1 MIKLGITGCTGKL
14 GNSIIQQIKQHKNI
28 ELAVAVTRKGNCLVG
43 EKIANTQVIIEDDLS
58 ALQKSNVIIDCTNA
72 ISFRQNIQIYKA
84 LEKPLVIA
92 TTGFSDLDMEKIA
105 ELSKN
110 IPIIISGNFSI
121 ALFNFLMA
129 VRSYA
134 AGISHDTDITI
145 IELHHKTKKDAPSG
159 TAKMI
164 RKAIIEANPCIQE
177 QEITIQ
183 SVRAGSI
190 FGEHQVIFAT
200 NSDEVITMKHSVS
213 SRKSF
218 SDGALWVAEWIYNQC
233 PQLYTMYDFIKAT
246 RG

>member
-1 MIKLGITGCTGKL
+1 M
-14 GNSIIQQIKQHKNI
+14 
-28 ELAVAVTRKGNCLVG
+28 
-43 EKIANTQVIIEDDLS
+43 IIEDDLS
-58 ALQKSNVIIDCTNA
+58 TLQKSDVIIDCTNV

-134 AGISHDTDITI
+134 AGISNDTDITI

-164 RKAIIEANPCIQE
+164 QKAIIEANPCIQE

-200 NSDEVITMKHSVS
+200 NSDEVITMKHCVS

-218 SDGALWVAEWIYNQC
+218 SDGALWVAEWLYNQR
-233 PQLYTMYDFIKAT
+233 PQLYTMYDFMKAT

>member
-14 GNSIIQQIKQHKNI
+14 GNSIIQQIKQHNNI
-28 ELAVAVTRKGNCLVG
+28 ELTVAITRKGNNLVG
-43 EKIANTQVIIEDDLS
+43 EKITNTEVIIKDDLL
-58 ALQKSNVIIDCTNA
+58 ALQKSDVIIDCTNPVP
-72 ISFRQNIQIYKA
+72 FRQNIQIYKN
-84 LEKPLVIA
+84 LRKPLVIA
-92 TTGFSDLDMEKIA
+92 TTGFSDLDMEKIV

-110 IPIIISGNFSI
+110 IPIIISENFSI
-121 ALFNFLMA
+121 ALFNFVIA

-134 AGISHDTDITI
+134 AGISDDTDITI

-164 RKAIIEANPCIQE
+164 RKAIMEANPCIRE

-190 FGEHQVIFAT
+190 FGEHQVIFAS
-200 NSDEVITMKHSVS
+200 NSDEVITMKHCVS

-218 SDGALWVAEWIYNQC
+218 SDGALLVAEWLYCQRA
-233 PQLYTMYDFIKAT
+233 QLYTMYDFMKAT